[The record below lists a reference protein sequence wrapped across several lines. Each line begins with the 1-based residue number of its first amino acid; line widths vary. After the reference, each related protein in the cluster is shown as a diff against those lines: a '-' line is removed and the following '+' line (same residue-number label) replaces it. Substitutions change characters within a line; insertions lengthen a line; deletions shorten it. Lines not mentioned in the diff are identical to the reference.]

1 MSDKIGFRFGDLLHG
16 EVAPGSLQVPNL
28 TDSLYDAMWRRIVNL
43 EFSPG
48 TRLSDDTLARQFG
61 VSRTPVRE
69 ALYRLSQVGLVEV
82 NARRGF
88 FVTQLDRQ
96 SIVEL
101 FDLRTALETFNAR
114 LAAPHIRP
122 EELVPHLAELD
133 EEQSRVTESTPEDAE
148 RFVKSDL
155 RLHLL
160 MLERAGNSRLQRA
173 LRDVNGQLSIAVLRL
188 ALDTE
193 ARLRAIEEH
202 AVILDALGKDDADA
216 VASAMQTHIQNVKE
230 RSLIELRL

>member
-1 MSDKIGFRFGDLLHG
+1 MTENIGFRFGDLLHG
-16 EVAPGSLQVPNL
+16 ESVTGSLQVPNL

-43 EFSPG
+43 EFAPG

-69 ALYRLSQVGLVEV
+69 ALYRLSQVGLIEV

-88 FVTQLDRQ
+88 FVTKLDRR

-114 LAAPHIRP
+114 LAAPSILP
-122 EELVPHLAELD
+122 EDLEPLFGEHEA
-133 EEQSRVTESTPEDAE
+133 EQSRSAEPTPEDAE

-155 RLHLL
+155 RLHQLL
-160 MLERAGNSRLQRA
+160 LERVGNTRLQRA
-173 LRDVNGQLSIAVLRL
+173 LRDVSGQLSIAVLRL
-188 ALDTE
+188 ALAPE
-193 ARLRAIEEH
+193 ARFKAIEEH
-202 AVILDALGKDDADA
+202 AVILSTLREGNVDA
-216 VASAMQTHIQNVKE
+216 VASAMGTHIQNVKE
-230 RSLIELRL
+230 RAIIELRL

>member
-1 MSDKIGFRFGDLLHG
+1 
-16 EVAPGSLQVPNL
+16 VAPGSLQVPNL

-122 EELVPHLAELD
+122 EELGPHLAELD

-202 AVILDALGKDDADA
+202 AVILDALGKGDADA